1 MKTTKSGSANPREA
15 VQTFLARAE
24 VVFRAYPEL
33 LSFCVEPE
41 AGPSAVSTPVESET
55 FDLYVGL
62 AMEVSDDFQQEMCE
76 AISEF
81 ITETVHENPET
92 LEILRGRTFART
104 LH

>member
-1 MKTTKSGSANPREA
+1 MKTIKSGPANPHEA
-15 VQTFLARAE
+15 VQAFLARAE

-41 AGPSAVSTPVESET
+41 AGPPAVSRPTETET

-62 AMEVSDDFQQEMCE
+62 AMAVSDDFQQEMCE
-76 AISEF
+76 AVSEF
-81 ITETVHENPET
+81 ITEAVHENPET